1 MQSSSHQS
9 TDSQSSKD
17 AATLFAP
24 RELKPPV
31 EWAAQNCVLRDNVSE
46 LPGSLRLFQYAEE
59 PVNSLVDPMVQK
71 VTLCWGSQSSKT
83 TSMYAGI
90 AYLLSEFPKD
100 TLWILPS
107 AENARNFSKGRWLPF
122 IEDCAPLRAQC
133 PLSAATGRIDSDKIT
148 NMRQE
153 FMSCTLT
160 FAGAGSENNVKSAPI
175 AYLVL
180 DEIDEIEPDIR
191 LAALERIKGRREYK
205 IIQTSTPK
213 DEVGG
218 IWEEYLYGDQR
229 RYFVPCPHC
238 SEMIELQWRQEGAD
252 GKKRY
257 GIAFDESAKLE
268 DGTWDFD
275 MVARTSHYRCQ
286 CCDGKILD
294 AHKPGMVKN
303 GEWRA
308 QNPRAPVGH
317 RSYHLNSLYAPAITF
332 ASMMV
337 NWLQASGSTHGL
349 KKFIQGNLAEPWR
362 EDWANTD
369 ESEANELEAEHQ
381 RGELVGE
388 YRIIAADTQTDSF
401 WFVVRG
407 FDRDGKSYLVDCGQV
422 ASFGELDEKF
432 SQHACHTGII
442 DCAGDRTA
450 EIYEAVFKRR
460 GQWFGSRGWN
470 DLGQGQPYR
479 MQMKDPFTGDTKG
492 RAGRSKIRYLHI
504 NKGVFEDEMARL
516 RSRQISGFY
525 TFAGTPEVYYKQ
537 LFSTYWVKET
547 TKSGHIKTVKKMKRN
562 RGDHLWDC
570 EIMARALSKFIGI
583 ARADRS
589 VGAHTA
595 VDDPNPKPK
604 RPGSSKSR
612 SATGFW

>member
-1 MQSSSHQS
+1 MASR
-9 TDSQSSKD
+9 SSKD
-17 AATLFAP
+17 VAALFAP
-24 RELKPPV
+24 RKLKPPV
-31 EWAAQNCVLRDNVSE
+31 DWAAENCLLRDNVSE
-46 LPGSLRLFQYAEE
+46 LPGALRLFHYSHE
-59 PVNSLVDPMVQK
+59 PVNALVDPLVQK

-83 TSMYAGI
+83 TSMYAGM

-100 TLWILPS
+100 TIWIMPS
-107 AENARNFSKGRWLPF
+107 AENARAFSKGRWIPF
-122 IEDCAPLRAQC
+122 MEDCKPLRAQC
-133 PLSAATGRIDSDKIT
+133 PVSVATGRIDTDKIT

-153 FMSCTLT
+153 FLSCTLT
-160 FAGAGSENNVKSAPI
+160 FTGAGSENNVKSAPV

-180 DEIDEIEPDIR
+180 DEIDEIDPDIR

-205 IIQTSTPK
+205 IMQTSTPK
-213 DEVGG
+213 DETGG
-218 IWEEYLYGDQR
+218 VWEEYLGGDQR
-229 RYFVPCPHC
+229 RYFMPCPHC
-238 SEMIELQWRQEGAD
+238 GEMIDFQWRQTQAD
-252 GKKRY
+252 GQKRY
-257 GIAFDESAKLE
+257 GVGFDESAKFE
-268 DGTWDFD
+268 DGTYDYD
-275 MVARTSHYRCQ
+275 LVARTAHYRCQ
-286 CCDGKILD
+286 ACDGHILD
-294 AHKPGMVKN
+294 AHKPNMIKG

-308 QNPRAPVGH
+308 QNLNAPPGH

-337 NWLQASGSTHGL
+337 GWLQASGSTHGL
-349 KKFIQGNLAEPWR
+349 RKFIQGNLAEPWR

-369 ESEANELEAEHQ
+369 ETEAHELEADHQ
-381 RGELVGE
+381 RGDLVGD

-432 SQHACHTGII
+432 EQHKCHAGIV

-450 EIYEAVFKRR
+450 EIYEHVFKRR
-460 GQWFGSRGWN
+460 GHWFGSRGWN

-479 MQMKDPFTGDTKG
+479 MQMKDPFTGDNKG

-504 NKGVFEDEMARL
+504 NKGIYEEEMARL

-525 TFAGTPEVYYKQ
+525 TFADTPDVYYKQ
-537 LFSTYWVKET
+537 LFSTFWVKET

-583 ARADRS
+583 ARADRPIE
-589 VGAHTA
+589 AQTA
-595 VDDPNPKPK
+595 VDEPKRKPK
-604 RPGSSKSR
+604 RPRSSRNR

>member
-1 MQSSSHQS
+1 
-9 TDSQSSKD
+9 
-17 AATLFAP
+17 
-24 RELKPPV
+24 
-31 EWAAQNCVLRDNVSE
+31 
-46 LPGSLRLFQYAEE
+46 
-59 PVNSLVDPMVQK
+59 
-71 VTLCWGSQSSKT
+71 
-83 TSMYAGI
+83 
-90 AYLLSEFPKD
+90 
-100 TLWILPS
+100 
-107 AENARNFSKGRWLPF
+107 
-122 IEDCAPLRAQC
+122 
-133 PLSAATGRIDSDKIT
+133 
-148 NMRQE
+148 
-153 FMSCTLT
+153 
-160 FAGAGSENNVKSAPI
+160 
-175 AYLVL
+175 
-180 DEIDEIEPDIR
+180 
-191 LAALERIKGRREYK
+191 
-205 IIQTSTPK
+205 
-213 DEVGG
+213 
-218 IWEEYLYGDQR
+218 
-229 RYFVPCPHC
+229 
-238 SEMIELQWRQEGAD
+238 MIELQWRQDGQD

-257 GIAFDESAKLE
+257 GIAFDENSKLE

-275 MVARTSHYRCQ
+275 LVARTAHYRCQ

-294 AHKPGMVKN
+294 AHKPGMIKG

-308 QNPRAPVGH
+308 QNPKAPRGH

-369 ESEANELEAEHQ
+369 ESEANELEGEHQ
-381 RGELVGE
+381 RGDLVGD

-432 SQHACHTGII
+432 TQHACHAGII

-504 NKGVFEDEMARL
+504 NKGVYEDEMARL

-525 TFAGTPEVYYKQ
+525 TFTDTPDVYYKQ

-547 TKSGHIKTVKKMKRN
+547 TKSGHTKTVKKMKRN

-583 ARADRS
+583 ARADRQPR
-589 VGAHTA
+589 APTA
-595 VDDPNPKPK
+595 MDEPKHKPK
-604 RPGSSKSR
+604 KPRASRSR